1 MPGRVSLSA
10 VERRKGGEPV
20 WFTPGIV
27 VHLTPTVTS
36 RVGGHPGMSS
46 ARDNGLRAKQRD
58 HDEDVNSPEDASGRF
73 ARIGRWTIE
82 ATRAAKQGVI
92 LRVS

>member
-10 VERRKGGEPV
+10 PGRKGGEPV
-20 WFTPGIV
+20 WVTPGTM

-36 RVGGHPGMSS
+36 RVGGPPGMSS
-46 ARDNGLRAKQRD
+46 ARDNGLRAKPRD
-58 HDEDVNSPEDASGRF
+58 HDEGVNSPEDAPGRF
-73 ARIGRWTIE
+73 AGIGTSTIE